1 LRRHRLAE
9 IIALRLL
16 AAGAEQEAH
25 LCVGLHALGNDLLPK
40 LVGKPDGSP
49 NHGGVAII
57 DGDLQDEFLRELQP
71 VDRVLGEIFE

>member
-1 LRRHRLAE
+1 
-9 IIALRLL
+9 
-16 AAGAEQEAH
+16 
-25 LCVGLHALGNDLLPK
+25 LPK

-49 NHGGVAII
+49 DHGGVAII